1 MAVVVPDIPDLFE
14 EAYAR
19 AGLEL
24 RTGND
29 LRNARRSFNL
39 LTMEWQNRGLN
50 LWTISSG
57 TLSLSSGTA
66 TYTMPTDT
74 VDILEHQIRTGTG
87 TNQVDT
93 NLTRISVS
101 TYAQQSAKNTQGKP
115 TQIFVQRLAD
125 SVTVTM
131 WPVPDSA
138 DTYTLSFFRI
148 VGIDGISSG
157 IDGTTT
163 SFIPPRFAPCLVSGL
178 AYYIAMKRPEVANR
192 VSALKQEY
200 EFQFELAAGE
210 DTDSSTARFVP
221 HQTFYLGN

>member
-14 EAYAR
+14 EAYQR

-24 RTGND
+24 STGID
-29 LRNARRSFNL
+29 IRNARRSFNL

-50 LWTISSG
+50 LWTIEAG
-57 TLSLSSGTA
+57 TQALTSGTA
-66 TYTMPTDT
+66 TYTLPADT
-74 VDILEHQIRTGTG
+74 VDVIEHQFRTGTG
-87 TNQVDT
+87 TSQVDT
-93 NLTRISVS
+93 NLTRVSVS
-101 TYAQQSAKNTQGKP
+101 TYAQQSAKNTTGKP
-115 TQIFVQRLAD
+115 TQIFIQRLAA
-125 SVTVTM
+125 SVTVTL

-138 DTYTLSFFRI
+138 DTYTLSFFRV

-178 AYYIAMKRPEVANR
+178 AYYIAMKRPEVSNR
-192 VSALKQEY
+192 VAPLKQEY

-210 DTDSSTARFVP
+210 DSDSSSARFVP
-221 HQTFYLGN
+221 YNTFYGA

>member
-14 EAYAR
+14 EAYQR

-50 LWTISSG
+50 LWTIASG
-57 TLSLSSGTA
+57 TQTLTSGTA
-66 TYTMPTDT
+66 TYTLPTDT
-74 VDILEHQIRTGTG
+74 VDLIEHQIRTGTG
-87 TNQVDT
+87 TSQVDT

-101 TYAQQSAKNTQGKP
+101 TYAQQSAKNTTGKP
-115 TQIFVQRLAD
+115 TQIFIQRLAA
-125 SVTVTM
+125 SVTATL

-138 DTYTLSFFRI
+138 DTYTLSFFRV

-192 VSALKQEY
+192 VAPLKQEY

-210 DTDSSTARFVP
+210 DQDSSSARFVP
-221 HQTFYLGN
+221 YNTFYGG

>member
-1 MAVVVPDIPDLFE
+1 MAVVVPDIPDIFE
-14 EAYAR
+14 EAYQR

-29 LRNARRSFNL
+29 LRNVRRSFNL

-50 LWTISSG
+50 LWTIASG
-57 TLSLSSGTA
+57 TQVLTSGTA

-74 VDILEHQIRTGTG
+74 VDLIEHQIRTGTG

-93 NLTRISVS
+93 NLTRVSVS
-101 TYAQQSAKNTQGKP
+101 TYAKQSAKNTTGKP
-115 TQIFVQRLAD
+115 TQIFVQRLAA
-125 SVTVTM
+125 SVTATL

-138 DTYTLSFFRI
+138 DTYTLSFFRV

-163 SFIPPRFAPCLVSGL
+163 SFVPPRFAPCLVSGL

-192 VSALKQEY
+192 VAPLKQEY

-210 DTDSSTARFVP
+210 DSDSSSARFVP
-221 HQTFYLGN
+221 YNTFYGG

>member
-50 LWTISSG
+50 LWTIASE
-57 TLSLSSGTA
+57 TQVLTSGTA
-66 TYTMPTDT
+66 TYTMPADT
-74 VDILEHQIRTGTG
+74 VDLIEHQIRTGTG

-101 TYAQQSAKNTQGKP
+101 TYSQQSAKNTTGKP
-115 TQIFVQRLAD
+115 TQIFVRRLAS
-125 SVTVTM
+125 SVTATL

-192 VSALKQEY
+192 VAPLKQEY

-210 DTDSSTARFVP
+210 DQDSSSARFVP
-221 HQTFYLGN
+221 YNTFYGG

>member
-14 EAYAR
+14 EAYQR

-50 LWTISSG
+50 LWTIASG
-57 TLSLSSGTA
+57 TQALTSGTA
-66 TYTMPTDT
+66 TYTLPADT
-74 VDILEHQIRTGTG
+74 VDLIEHQIRTGTG
-87 TNQVDT
+87 TSQTDT
-93 NLTRISVS
+93 NLTRVSVS
-101 TYAQQSAKNTQGKP
+101 TYAQQSAKNTTGKP
-115 TQIFVQRLAD
+115 TQIFIQRLAA
-125 SVTVTM
+125 SVTATL

-138 DTYTLSFFRI
+138 DTYTLSFFRV

-192 VSALKQEY
+192 VAPLKQEY

-210 DTDSSTARFVP
+210 DSDSSSARFVP
-221 HQTFYLGN
+221 YNTFYGA

>member
-14 EAYAR
+14 EAYQR

-50 LWTISSG
+50 LWTIAAG
-57 TLSLSSGTA
+57 TQVLTSGTA
-66 TYTMPTDT
+66 TYTLPTDT
-74 VDILEHQIRTGTG
+74 VDLIEHQIRTGTG

-93 NLTRISVS
+93 NLTRVSVS
-101 TYAQQSAKNTQGKP
+101 TYAQQSAKNTTGKP
-115 TQIFVQRLAD
+115 TQIFIQRLAA
-125 SVTVTM
+125 SVTATL

-138 DTYTLSFFRI
+138 DTYTLSFFR
-148 VGIDGISSG
+148 VVG

-192 VSALKQEY
+192 VAPLKQEY

-210 DTDSSTARFVP
+210 DSDSSSARFVP
-221 HQTFYLGN
+221 YNTFYGA

>member
-1 MAVVVPDIPDLFE
+1 MAVVVPDIPDIFE
-14 EAYAR
+14 EAYQR

-29 LRNARRSFNL
+29 LRNVRRSFNL

-50 LWTISSG
+50 LWTIASG
-57 TLSLSSGTA
+57 TQVLTSGTA

-74 VDILEHQIRTGTG
+74 VDLIEHQIRTGTG

-93 NLTRISVS
+93 NLTRVSVS
-101 TYAQQSAKNTQGKP
+101 TYAKQSAKNTTGKP
-115 TQIFVQRLAD
+115 TQIFVQRLAA
-125 SVTVTM
+125 SVTATL

-138 DTYTLSFFRI
+138 DTYTLSFFRV

-192 VSALKQEY
+192 VAPLKQEY

-210 DTDSSTARFVP
+210 DSDSSSAKFVP
-221 HQTFYLGN
+221 YNTFYGA

>member
-50 LWTISSG
+50 LWTIASE
-57 TLSLSSGTA
+57 TQVLTSGTA
-66 TYTMPTDT
+66 TYTMPADT
-74 VDILEHQIRTGTG
+74 VDLIEHQIRTGTG

-101 TYAQQSAKNTQGKP
+101 TYAQQSAKNTTGKP
-115 TQIFVQRLAD
+115 TQIFVRRLAS
-125 SVTVTM
+125 SVTATL

-192 VSALKQEY
+192 VAPLKQEY

-210 DTDSSTARFVP
+210 DQDSSSARFVP
-221 HQTFYLGN
+221 YNTFYGG

>member
-14 EAYAR
+14 EAYQR

-50 LWTISSG
+50 LWTIAAG
-57 TLSLSSGTA
+57 TQVLTSGTA
-66 TYTMPTDT
+66 TYTLPADT
-74 VDILEHQIRTGTG
+74 VDLIEHQIRTGTG
-87 TNQVDT
+87 TSQTDT
-93 NLTRISVS
+93 NLTRVSVS
-101 TYAQQSAKNTQGKP
+101 TYAQQSAKNTTGKP
-115 TQIFVQRLAD
+115 TQIFIQRLAA
-125 SVTVTM
+125 SVTATL

-138 DTYTLSFFRI
+138 DTYTLSFFRV

-192 VSALKQEY
+192 VAPLKQEY

-210 DTDSSTARFVP
+210 DSDSSSARFVP
-221 HQTFYLGN
+221 YNTFYGA

>member
-14 EAYAR
+14 EAYQR

-50 LWTISSG
+50 LWTISAG
-57 TLSLSSGTA
+57 TQALTSGTA
-66 TYTMPTDT
+66 TYTLPTDT
-74 VDILEHQIRTGTG
+74 VDLIEHQIRTGTG
-87 TNQVDT
+87 TSQVDT

-101 TYAQQSAKNTQGKP
+101 TYAQQSAKNTTGKP
-115 TQIFVQRLAD
+115 TQIFIQRLAA
-125 SVTVTM
+125 SVTATL

-138 DTYTLSFFRI
+138 DTYTLSFFRV

-192 VSALKQEY
+192 VAPLKQEY

-210 DTDSSTARFVP
+210 DLSLI
-221 HQTFYLGN
+221 HI

>member
-14 EAYAR
+14 EAYQR

-29 LRNARRSFNL
+29 LRNARRSFNI

-50 LWTISSG
+50 LWTIEAG
-57 TLSLSSGTA
+57 TQALTAGTA
-66 TYTMPTDT
+66 TYTLPADT
-74 VDILEHQIRTGTG
+74 VDVIEHQIRTGTG
-87 TNQVDT
+87 TSQTDT
-93 NLTRISVS
+93 NLTRVSVS
-101 TYAQQSAKNTQGKP
+101 TYAKQSAKNTTGKP
-115 TQIFVQRLAD
+115 TQIFIQRLAA
-125 SVTVTM
+125 STTVTL

-138 DTYTLSFFRI
+138 STYTWSYYRI
-148 VGIDGISSG
+148 AGIDGISSG

-163 SFIPPRFAPCLVSGL
+163 SFVPPRFVPCLVSGL

-192 VSALKQEY
+192 VTPLKQEY

-210 DTDSSTARFVP
+210 DAESASARFVP
-221 HQTFYLGN
+221 YDTFYGA

>member
-1 MAVVVPDIPDLFE
+1 MAVVVPDIPDIFE
-14 EAYAR
+14 EAYQR

-29 LRNARRSFNL
+29 LRNVRRSFNL

-50 LWTISSG
+50 LWTIASG
-57 TLSLSSGTA
+57 TQVLTSGTA

-74 VDILEHQIRTGTG
+74 VDLIEHQIRTGTG

-93 NLTRISVS
+93 NLTRVSVS
-101 TYAQQSAKNTQGKP
+101 TYAKQSAKNTTGKP
-115 TQIFVQRLAD
+115 TQIFVQRLAA
-125 SVTVTM
+125 SVTATL

-138 DTYTLSFFRI
+138 DTYTLSFFRV

-192 VSALKQEY
+192 VAPLKQEY

-210 DTDSSTARFVP
+210 DSDSSSAKFVP
-221 HQTFYLGN
+221 YNTFYGG

>member
-14 EAYAR
+14 EAYQR

-50 LWTISSG
+50 LWTIEAG
-57 TLSLSSGTA
+57 TQALTSGTA
-66 TYTMPTDT
+66 TYTLPTDT
-74 VDILEHQIRTGTG
+74 VDLVEHQIRTGTG
-87 TNQVDT
+87 TSQTDT
-93 NLTRISVS
+93 NLTRVSVS
-101 TYAQQSAKNTQGKP
+101 TYAQQSAKNSTGKP
-115 TQIFVQRLAD
+115 TQIFIQRLAG
-125 SVTVTM
+125 STTVTL

-138 DTYTLSFFRI
+138 DTYTLSYFRI
-148 VGIDGISSG
+148 AGIDGISSG

-163 SFIPPRFAPCLVSGL
+163 SFVPPRFVPCLVSGL

-192 VSALKQEY
+192 VAPLKQEY

-210 DTDSSTARFVP
+210 DTESASARFVP
-221 HQTFYLGN
+221 YDTFYGA